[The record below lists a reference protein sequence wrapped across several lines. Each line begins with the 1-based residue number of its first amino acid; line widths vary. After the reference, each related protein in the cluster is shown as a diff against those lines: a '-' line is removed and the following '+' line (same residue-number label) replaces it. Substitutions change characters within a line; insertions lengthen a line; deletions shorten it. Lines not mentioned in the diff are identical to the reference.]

1 MALVG
6 TWRYATERRYD
17 MVRNEGNLDRI
28 LRALVGALLLVAWIA
43 GWTTG
48 TLALVL
54 GIVGV
59 VLVATAAVGFCPL
72 YRLFGISTCPVP
84 QKR

>member
-1 MALVG
+1 
-6 TWRYATERRYD
+6 
-17 MVRNEGNLDRI
+17 MVRNESNLDRI
-28 LRALVGALLLVAWIA
+28 LRALVGALLLLAWIV

-54 GIVGV
+54 GVVGV

-72 YRLFGISTCPVP
+72 YRVFGLSTCPVP